1 MAEKFDLKV
10 QINERLLNK
19 LVYAAYYVE
28 KFSISGPPLVGPNNE
43 QVFIKVESVPLVNLR
58 RNEAELVIFPKI
70 TIKRM
75 NRSDLVLGIRIVVGV
90 DIEYRKSTRQL
101 ELKLVRGSLRFFY
114 DNREIGAATNQE
126 IESILSTVLTVYL
139 HQHLQKIGFSWDLIG
154 IDGFTF
160 EFGGIKIEDER
171 LSVGLNLKGYSGGSI
186 NRLQNYVGK
195 EAAAS
200 ALSEDGLNR
209 FIGELRRKG
218 LLPSHFHDSGRVN
231 IPIVDLVRPLLGR
244 YMPFRLL
251 ERVIQQITLSAVEV
265 RYSWDADI
273 DRDPIIDFESSPQT
287 QAKMRFQ
294 FSIQADVEVVAI
306 FTVLRIRD
314 FWKLV
319 GNLFGKKNRRRR
331 YQYPLR
337 LFSYRFGPTE
347 VKVKATGSLALIGSR
362 VKPRIK
368 RLRISAQPVVKNIR
382 DLLPIWKKLTN
393 PSFALLETIGYAIL
407 NVFPGEIQHHLNDKL
422 EPISIPLHTIT
433 IPGSPEIELNPK
445 VTKFYTTSNQ
455 VIVVVDATVNHVTSY
470 WDNKMPPFIC
480 NKVKKELHK
489 NFCPWIKLMAQ
500 RNMIPVYYPDEVLA
514 TCDPCDKCFGGS
526 KR

>member
-70 TIKRM
+70 TIKRQ

-90 DIEYRKSTRQL
+90 DIEYRKSIRQL
-101 ELKLVRGSLRFFY
+101 ELKLIRGSLRFFY

-251 ERVIQQITLSAVEV
+251 ERVIQQITLSAVQLPLWTN
-265 RYSWDADI
+265 RSKGQSNWLPGI
-273 DRDPIIDFESSPQT
+273 DWKQS
-287 QAKMRFQ
+287 QAEDKET
-294 FSIQADVEVVAI
+294 A
-306 FTVLRIRD
+306 
-314 FWKLV
+314 
-319 GNLFGKKNRRRR
+319 
-331 YQYPLR
+331 
-337 LFSYRFGPTE
+337 
-347 VKVKATGSLALIGSR
+347 
-362 VKPRIK
+362 
-368 RLRISAQPVVKNIR
+368 NIR
-382 DLLPIWKKLTN
+382 P
-393 PSFALLETIGYAIL
+393 AR
-407 NVFPGEIQHHLNDKL
+407 GEK
-422 EPISIPLHTIT
+422 
-433 IPGSPEIELNPK
+433 
-445 VTKFYTTSNQ
+445 
-455 VIVVVDATVNHVTSY
+455 
-470 WDNKMPPFIC
+470 
-480 NKVKKELHK
+480 
-489 NFCPWIKLMAQ
+489 
-500 RNMIPVYYPDEVLA
+500 YP
-514 TCDPCDKCFGGS
+514 
-526 KR
+526 

>member
-1 MAEKFDLKV
+1 MAQKFDLKV
-10 QINERLLNK
+10 QSNERLLNK

-28 KFSISGPPLVGPNNE
+28 KFSISGPPLAGPNNE

-58 RNEAELVIFPKI
+58 QNEAELVIFPKI
-70 TIKRM
+70 TIKRR

-90 DIEYRKSTRQL
+90 DIEYRKSIRQL
-101 ELKLVRGSLRFFY
+101 ELKLIRGSLRFFY

-186 NRLQNYVGK
+186 NRLQNYVGND
-195 EAAAS
+195 AAAS
-200 ALSEDGLNR
+200 ALSEDGVNR
-209 FIGELRRKG
+209 FMGELRRKG
-218 LLPSHFHDSGRVN
+218 LLPNQFQGRGRVK
-231 IPIVDLVRPLLGR
+231 IHRDKVRPLIGI
-244 YMPFRLL
+244 YTSSRLL
-251 ERVIQQITLSAVEV
+251 ETIIQQITLSAAEAH
-265 RYSWDADI
+265 YSWVAKI

-287 QAKMRFQ
+287 QAKMGFQ
-294 FSIQADVEVVAI
+294 FSYEADVDVVAT
-306 FTVLRIRD
+306 FTVLRVKG

-319 GNLFGKKNRRRR
+319 GKLFGKKKRRRSYHYKR
-331 YQYPLR
+331 R

-407 NVFPGEIQHHLNDKL
+407 NVFPGEIQHHLNNEL